1 MKSALCLLIT
11 ALVVVSIP
19 GTARAQTAPPAPT
32 AEPTSAAAA
41 PDETV
46 VLNPFTVS
54 ESSEEGYI
62 SHSATA
68 IGRIAQPL
76 EDIPQQVTIINSAM
90 IEDLN
95 ILSFQDILSYDSSV
109 DFSNDQF
116 NGPFPLVR
124 GFATPNVLR
133 NGVPIGA
140 DASQG
145 NILGL
150 EAIEQVEVVKGAAAV
165 LYGPSQ
171 PGGIVNYVTKS
182 PLFHPENSV
191 DATFF
196 GQGGYKAT
204 VDSTGPI
211 PIKSSDGRDI
221 LAYRFVATSEGRE
234 LYQINDQSVQ
244 RQVYYGALTF
254 QPFTDLTI
262 DASYEYDHQKAGFF
276 NAQLLPQS
284 TVTGLGNGSLSPS
297 TAPLPYSLYPVDWTY
312 DDDGTYIDEH
322 DKYLQVDAVLRH
334 DFGKFGI
341 WTLRANYLWS
351 ETALFRQ
358 LDDITA
364 GNYPQPVTAANIGEV
379 VNFNQT
385 VTAADVAAGRLW
397 IPARYIRQLDG
408 FPTLSLDTQWDLTG
422 VVNTGPVK
430 HTLLIGSEQNLG
442 ADFKSGIPG
451 VASIEKQA
459 YTGAAGD
466 ANAIWV
472 DSPNLQPITNINWN
486 GPLVTNTIKNATGVP
501 YNDNLKFGVPWL
513 TVPAGGNYDKDLY
526 FFDAASLLNDRLQ
539 LSAGAR
545 LDEVGA
551 NVTNTEFTTR
561 VWTFRFGAVYKILPQ
576 LHVYVLH
583 NQSFVPNPTAAS
595 AAFGYYI
602 PPSRGKQDEVGLRL
616 FSTDRRF
623 ELDAALYE
631 ISTTNVV
638 QSNPFGNVGVVPP
651 IPANNYVFV
660 PGESNTGIDL
670 DAKFNVTRSTQ
681 LIATFSHYN
690 IAEVG
695 SPTAA
700 GVYPEFAINNVPSD
714 QLALWGKYAPPI
726 AALRGLAF
734 TLGDRYVGRRPAGA
748 VGSAPA
754 FYLNSYNA
762 VDAGASYGRAH
773 WTVNLLVHNVF
784 NIYAIEDAP
793 ATNRLYPL
801 EPREET
807 LSLKYKF

>member
-1 MKSALCLLIT
+1 MKSAPRLFFALA
-11 ALVVVSIP
+11 ALVCAAP
-19 GTARAQTAPPAPT
+19 LARSQTAPAPATASTPAP
-32 AEPTSAAAA
+32 E
-41 PDETV
+41 DKDQTV
-46 VLNPFTVS
+46 VLNPFEVS
-54 ESSEEGYI
+54 ETSEEGYI

-76 EDIPQQVTIINSAM
+76 EDIPQEVAIINSAM
-90 IEDLN
+90 IQDLN

-140 DASQG
+140 NASQG

-171 PGGIVNYVTKS
+171 PGGIVNYVTKT
-182 PLFHPENSV
+182 PLFHEATSI

-196 GQGGYKAT
+196 GEGGYRAS
-204 VDSTGPI
+204 VDTSGPI
-211 PIKSSDGRDI
+211 PLKASDGSDM

-244 RQVYYGALTF
+244 RQMYYGALTF
-254 QPFTDLTI
+254 RPFADLTI
-262 DASYEYDHQKAGFF
+262 DASGEYDHQKAGFF
-276 NAQLLPQS
+276 NGQLLPQS
-284 TVTGLGNGSLSPS
+284 TVTALGNGSLPPS
-297 TAPLPYSLYPVDWTY
+297 AAPLPYSTYPVDWTY
-312 DDDGTYIDEH
+312 NDTGTYIDEH

-334 DFGKFGI
+334 DFGKFGV

-385 VTAADVAAGRLW
+385 VTAADVAANRLW
-397 IPARYIRQLDG
+397 IPARYIRQIDG
-408 FPTLSLDTQWDLTG
+408 FPVLSLDTQWDLTG
-422 VVNTGPVK
+422 VVTTGPVK

-442 ADFKSGIPG
+442 ADYESGIAG
-451 VASIEKQA
+451 VGSIEKQA
-459 YTGAAGD
+459 YTGAAGNV
-466 ANAIWV
+466 NAIWV
-472 DSPNLQPITNINWN
+472 DSPNLAPITNINWN
-486 GPLVTNTIKNATGVP
+486 GPLVTNTIKNSTGVP
-501 YNDNLKFGVPWL
+501 YNDNIKFGLPWL
-513 TVPAGGNYDKDLY
+513 SVPDGGNYDKDLY
-526 FFDAASLLNDRLQ
+526 FFDAASLLHDRLQ

-551 NVTNTEFTTR
+551 NVNNAEFTTR
-561 VWTFRFGAVYKILPQ
+561 VWTFRFGGVYKILPQ

-616 FSTDRRF
+616 FSTDQRF
-623 ELDAALYE
+623 ELDVSLYK

-638 QSNPFGNVGVVPP
+638 QNNPFGNVGVVPP
-651 IPANNYVFV
+651 IPANNYVLV
-660 PGESNTGIDL
+660 PGENNTGVDL
-670 DAKFNVTRSTQ
+670 NAKFNVTRTTQ
-681 LIATFSHYN
+681 LIATYSHYN
-690 IAEVG
+690 LAEIG
-695 SPTAA
+695 APNAA
-700 GVYPEFAINNVPSD
+700 GVLPEFAVNNVPSD
-714 QLALWGKYAPPI
+714 QLALWAKYGPPVPW
-726 AALRGLAF
+726 LRGVAF
-734 TLGDRYVGRRPAGA
+734 TLGDRYVGRRSAGA

-754 FYLNSYNA
+754 FYLNSYTA
-762 VDAGASYGRAH
+762 VDAGVSYGRDH
-773 WTVNLLVHNVF
+773 WSANLLVHNVF
-784 NIYAIEDAP
+784 NVYAFEDAP

-807 LSLKYKF
+807 LSLRYKF